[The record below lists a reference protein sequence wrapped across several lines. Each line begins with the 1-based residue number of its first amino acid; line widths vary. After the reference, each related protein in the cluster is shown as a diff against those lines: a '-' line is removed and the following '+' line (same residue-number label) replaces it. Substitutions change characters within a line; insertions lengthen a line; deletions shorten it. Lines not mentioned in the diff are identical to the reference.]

1 MCSDDL
7 AYLTAENLM
16 ARYRDKSLSPVEATE
31 AALNR
36 IERHNGPVNAFVL
49 IDREGALAAAR
60 ASEARWAKGA
70 PQGLVDGVPTT
81 VKDLV
86 WAKGWPMRSGSLTS
100 SEAPSAADAPIV
112 ARLREHGA
120 VFLGKTTTPEFGW
133 KGVTDSRLTGITRNP
148 WDTSVTPGGSS
159 GGAVVAAALGMGAL
173 HTGGDGGGSIRIPA
187 SFTGVFGIKPS
198 YGRVPRYP
206 TGSHGTLSHAGPIA
220 RTVTDAAL
228 MLNVISGPDARDW
241 FSLPYDDRD
250 WRVGLEDGVA
260 GLRIAFSPAL
270 GFATVDPE
278 VAALVDAAAR
288 LFETLGARVERADPG
303 IEDPIDVFI
312 PHWYGGTAH
321 SVRDFTKTQ
330 LDQLDPGLREI
341 VELGKDVT
349 LTDYLTAV
357 EGRIALGI
365 HMKRFHEKYDL
376 LLTPTM
382 PIPAFEAGREL
393 PPGSTADR
401 WMSWSP
407 FTYPFNLTQQPAASV
422 PCGFTKGGLPVG
434 LQIVGGMYE
443 DATVLRAC
451 RAFERERPFAMP
463 RTPKVTHRTD
473 AG

>member
-1 MCSDDL
+1 MSSDDI
-7 AYLTAENLM
+7 AYLTAEELV

-31 AALNR
+31 AALAR
-36 IERHNGPVNAFVL
+36 IERHNDAVNAFVL

-86 WAKGWPMRSGSLTS
+86 WAKGWPMRAGSLTTS
-100 SEAPSAADAPIV
+100 DAPCDADSPIA

-133 KGVTDSRLTGITRNP
+133 KGVTDSPLTGITRNP

-187 SFTGVFGIKPS
+187 SFTGVFGVKPS

-228 MLNVISGPDARDW
+228 MLNVISGPDSRDW
-241 FSLPYDDRD
+241 FALPHDDRD
-250 WRVGLEDGVA
+250 WRKGLDDGVA
-260 GLRIAFSPAL
+260 GLRIAFSPTL

-278 VAALVDAAAR
+278 VAALVEAAAK
-288 LFETLGARVERADPG
+288 LFETLGAQVERADPG
-303 IEDPIDVFI
+303 IKDPIDIFI

-321 SVRDFTKTQ
+321 SVRHYSKTQ
-330 LDQLDPGLREI
+330 IGQLDPGLREI
-341 VELGKDVT
+341 AELGKTVT
-349 LTDYLTAV
+349 LNDYLTAV
-357 EGRIALGI
+357 EARTALGV
-365 HMKRFHEKYDL
+365 HMNRFHETYDL

-393 PPGSTADR
+393 PPGSTAER

-422 PCGFTKGGLPVG
+422 PCGFTRAGLPVG
-434 LQIVGGMYE
+434 LQIIGGMYE

-451 RAFERERPFAMP
+451 RAYERERPFRMP
-463 RTPKVTHRTD
+463 QAPKVTNE
-473 AG
+473 A

>member
-1 MCSDDL
+1 MTSDDL
-7 AYLTAENLM
+7 AYLTAEALI

-31 AALNR
+31 AALDR
-36 IERHNGPVNAFVL
+36 IERHNDPVNAFVL
-49 IDREGALAAAR
+49 IDRDGALAAAR

-81 VKDLV
+81 IKDLV
-86 WAKGWPMRSGSLTS
+86 LTKGWPMRSGSLTS
-100 SEAPSAADAPIV
+100 SDAPSAEDAPIV

-133 KGVTDSRLTGITRNP
+133 KGVTNSPLTGITRNP
-148 WDTSVTPGGSS
+148 WDTSATPGGSS

-241 FSLPYDDRD
+241 FALPYDDRD
-250 WRVGLEDGVA
+250 WRAGLEDGVA

-270 GFATVDPE
+270 SFATVDPE
-278 VAALVDAAAR
+278 VAALVEAAAR
-288 LFETLGARVERADPG
+288 LFESLGAHVDRADPG

-321 SVRDFTKTQ
+321 SVRNFTKTQ

-341 VELGKDVT
+341 VELGKSVT

-365 HMKRFHEKYDL
+365 HMKKFHETYDL

-382 PIPAFEAGREL
+382 PIAAFEAGREL

-422 PCGFTKGGLPVG
+422 PCGFTRAGLPVG
-434 LQIVGGMYE
+434 LQIIGQMYD

-451 RAFERERPFAMP
+451 RAFERARPFKMP
-463 RTPKVTHRTD
+463 RAPKVTHKP
-473 AG
+473 

>member
-1 MCSDDL
+1 MTSDDL
-7 AYLTAENLM
+7 AYLTAEALL

-31 AALNR
+31 AALDR
-36 IERHNGPVNAFVL
+36 IERHNDPVNAFVL
-49 IDREGALAAAR
+49 IDREGALTAAK
-60 ASEARWAKGA
+60 ASEARWANGK

-81 VKDLV
+81 IKDLV
-86 WAKGWPMRSGSLTS
+86 WAKGWPMRAGSLTTS
-100 SEAPSAADAPIV
+100 DAPCDADSPIV

-120 VFLGKTTTPEFGW
+120 VLLGKTTTPEFGW
-133 KGVTDSRLTGITRNP
+133 KGVTDSPFSGITRNP

-206 TGSHGTLSHAGPIA
+206 TGSHGTLSHAGPIT
-220 RTVTDAAL
+220 RTVTDGAL
-228 MLNVISGPDARDW
+228 MLNVISGPDSRDW
-241 FSLPYDDRD
+241 FALPHDDRD
-250 WRVGLEDGVA
+250 WRKGLEDGVA
-260 GLRIAFSPAL
+260 GLRIAFSPTL

-278 VAALVDAAAR
+278 VAALVEAAAT
-288 LFETLGARVERADPG
+288 LFESLGAHVERVDPG
-303 IEDPIDVFI
+303 IDDPINIFI

-321 SVRDFTKTQ
+321 SVRNYSKTQ
-330 LDQLDPGLREI
+330 IDQLDPGLREI
-341 VELGKDVT
+341 AALGKSVT
-349 LTDYLTAV
+349 LNDYLTAV
-357 EGRIALGI
+357 EARIALGV
-365 HMKRFHEKYDL
+365 HMNRFHETYDL

-393 PPGSTADR
+393 PPGWKAER

-422 PCGFTKGGLPVG
+422 PCGFTKAGLPVG
-434 LQIVGGMYE
+434 LQIIGGMYE

-463 RTPKVTHRTD
+463 TAPKVTHT
-473 AG
+473 A

>member
-1 MCSDDL
+1 MTSDDL
-7 AYLTAENLM
+7 AYLTAEALI

-31 AALNR
+31 AALDR
-36 IERHNGPVNAFVL
+36 VERHNGPVNAFVL
-49 IDREGALAAAR
+49 IDREGAIAAAR
-60 ASEARWAKGA
+60 SSEARWAKGA
-70 PQGLVDGVPTT
+70 PQGLVDGVPST

-86 WAKGWPMRSGSLTS
+86 WAKGWPMRAGSLTS
-100 SEAPSAADAPIV
+100 DNAPSTEDAPIV

-133 KGVTDSRLTGITRNP
+133 KGVTDSPFSGITRNP

-206 TGSHGTLSHAGPIA
+206 TGSHGTLSHAGPIT

-228 MLNVISGPDARDW
+228 MINVISGPDARDW

-260 GLRIAFSPAL
+260 GLRIAFSPGL

-278 VAALVDAAAR
+278 VAALVEAAAM
-288 LFETLGARVERADPG
+288 LFESLGAHVERADPG

-321 SVRDFTKTQ
+321 SVRNYSKTQ
-330 LDQLDPGLREI
+330 IDQLDPGLREI
-341 VELGKDVT
+341 AELGKDVT

-365 HMKRFHEKYDL
+365 HMKKFHETYDL

-422 PCGFTKGGLPVG
+422 PCGFTKAGLPVG
-434 LQIVGGMYE
+434 LQIVGGMYA

-451 RAFERERPFAMP
+451 RAFERERPFEMP
-463 RTPKVTHRTD
+463 RAPKVTHKV
-473 AG
+473 

>member
-1 MCSDDL
+1 MTSDDL
-7 AYLTAENLM
+7 AYLTAEALL

-31 AALNR
+31 AALDR
-36 IERHNGPVNAFVL
+36 IERHNDPVNAFVL
-49 IDREGALAAAR
+49 IDREGALTAAK
-60 ASEARWAKGA
+60 ASEARWANGK

-86 WAKGWPMRSGSLTS
+86 WAKGWPMRAGSLTTS
-100 SEAPSAADAPIV
+100 DAPCDADSPIV

-120 VFLGKTTTPEFGW
+120 VLLGKTTTPEFGW
-133 KGVTDSRLTGITRNP
+133 KGVTDSPFSGITRNP

-206 TGSHGTLSHAGPIA
+206 TGSHGTLSHAGPIT
-220 RTVTDAAL
+220 RTVTDGAL
-228 MLNVISGPDARDW
+228 MLNVISGPDSRDW
-241 FSLPYDDRD
+241 FALPHDDRD
-250 WRVGLEDGVA
+250 WRKGLEDGVA
-260 GLRIAFSPAL
+260 GLRIAFSPTL

-278 VAALVDAAAR
+278 VAALVEAAAT
-288 LFETLGARVERADPG
+288 LFESLGAHVERVDPG
-303 IEDPIDVFI
+303 IDDPINIFI

-321 SVRDFTKTQ
+321 SVRNYSKAQ
-330 LDQLDPGLREI
+330 IDQLDPGLREI
-341 VELGKDVT
+341 AALGKSVT
-349 LTDYLTAV
+349 LNDYLTAV
-357 EGRIALGI
+357 EARIALGV
-365 HMKRFHEKYDL
+365 HMNRFHETYDL

-393 PPGSTADR
+393 PPGWKAER

-422 PCGFTKGGLPVG
+422 PCGFTKAGLPVG
-434 LQIVGGMYE
+434 LQIIGGMYE

-463 RTPKVTHRTD
+463 TAPKVTHT
-473 AG
+473 A

>member
-1 MCSDDL
+1 MSSDDL
-7 AYLTAENLM
+7 AYLTAEELI

-31 AALNR
+31 AALDR

-49 IDREGALAAAR
+49 TDPEGALAAAR
-60 ASEARWAKGA
+60 ASEARWARGE
-70 PQGLVDGVPTT
+70 PQGLVDGVPST

-86 WAKGWPMRSGSLTS
+86 WAKGWPMRAGSLTTS
-100 SEAPSAADAPIV
+100 DAPCDADSPIV

-133 KGVTDSRLTGITRNP
+133 KGVTDSPFSGITRNP

-228 MLNVISGPDARDW
+228 MLNVISGPDTRDW
-241 FSLPYDDRD
+241 FSLPYDHRD
-250 WRVGLEDGVA
+250 WRVGLDDGVA

-278 VAALVDAAAR
+278 VSALVEAAAK
-288 LFETLGARVERADPG
+288 LFESLGAHVERADPG

-321 SVRDFTKTQ
+321 SVRNFTKTQ

-341 VELGKDVT
+341 AELGKGVT

-357 EGRIALGI
+357 EGRIALGV
-365 HMKRFHEKYDL
+365 HMKKFHENHDL

-422 PCGFTKGGLPVG
+422 PCGFTRAGLPVG
-434 LQIVGGMYE
+434 LQIIGDMYA

-451 RAFERERPFAMP
+451 RAFERERPFEMP
-463 RTPKVTHRTD
+463 RAPKVTHKT
-473 AG
+473 